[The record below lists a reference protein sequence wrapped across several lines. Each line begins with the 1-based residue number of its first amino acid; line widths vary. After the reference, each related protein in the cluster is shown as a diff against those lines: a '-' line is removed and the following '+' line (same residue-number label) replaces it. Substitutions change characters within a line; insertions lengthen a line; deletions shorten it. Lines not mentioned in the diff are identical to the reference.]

1 MCGHALLANQE
12 KGNMTMNMTIYD
24 AAKVLGLSGTITP
37 QDIKTAYREACKKY
51 HPDINPAGAEM
62 MQIINAA
69 YAVLKDFSGDIKE
82 QQAGYSEAVN
92 AALNAIYPL
101 AGLVIEICGAWV
113 WVTGN
118 TREHK
123 DRLKESGFMWASKKA
138 AWYFRPEEY
147 RSRSKG
153 SSTLEEIREKYGSTR
168 PQRSYTHMIGG
179 AA

>member
-1 MCGHALLANQE
+1 
-12 KGNMTMNMTIYD
+12 MNIYD
-24 AAKVLGLSGTITP
+24 AAKILGLSGNITP
-37 QDIKTAYREACKKY
+37 SDIKTAYREACKKY
-51 HPDINPAGAEM
+51 HPDINPAGEEM
-62 MQIINAA
+62 MKIVNSA
-69 YAVLKDFSGDIKE
+69 YEVLKDFSGDVQE
-82 QQAGYSEAVN
+82 QQAGYGEAVN
-92 AALNAIYPL
+92 AALNAILGL

-118 TREHK
+118 TVTHK
-123 DRLKESGFMWASKKA
+123 DRLKESGFKWASKKK

-168 PQRSYTHMIGG
+168 PQRSYNNMIGG